1 MATTLCGLLPIE
13 KPMRALPWFL
23 LLAVLISNAVWW
35 LALKDPQA
43 PGPPHSLP
51 SRDAGAPPTAPGQ
64 DVPSGPDAPQ
74 LVGNP
79 AQRPDPAPAAGPAH
93 EAVGARVERL
103 RLALEQGGVDAAA
116 SAAHAEIVS
125 ILRARSGELLL
136 QTLQMLGG
144 LRLAALDAEALR
156 PPLLA
161 MLREGRGSVPAAAV
175 HALRRV
181 GARPGDVDELLK
193 NANATPDG
201 VVAAQLGYFALQLS
215 ERGCSD
221 EVAAL
226 FVRLLGVPQ
235 ADVARVAANLLRGQ
249 ATPEA
254 VQGAVVAAWERH
266 GPLEPSGGP
275 WFHILGQI
283 VPVRPPLVPA
293 LFDILDRFEVYQRER
308 DYTLLTQA
316 LKRNVDSTARAEV
329 ARRAGLLAERSADE
343 GIRQE
348 ALRILLAQGDRAQL
362 DLTRRIA
369 ADERLTAA
377 TRALAAS
384 TGDALSQR

>member
-1 MATTLCGLLPIE
+1 
-13 KPMRALPWFL
+13 MRALHWFL
-23 LLAVLISNAVWW
+23 LLALLLSNAVWW
-35 LALKDPQA
+35 LVLQDREGPEQLQPQ
-43 PGPPHSLP
+43 PSGP
-51 SRDAGAPPTAPGQ
+51 RGAPAAAQGEQ
-64 DVPSGPDAPQ
+64 VPSGSGAPQ
-74 LVGNP
+74 LAGGP
-79 AQRPDPAPAAGPAH
+79 PQRPDSAPAVRPPP

-103 RLALEQGGVDAAA
+103 RLALEQGGVAAA
-116 SAAHAEIVS
+116 ATAAHSEVVS
-125 ILRARSGELLL
+125 ILRARSGDLLV

-144 LRLAALDAEALR
+144 LRVAALDAEVLR

-175 HALRRV
+175 YALRRV
-181 GARPGDVDELLK
+181 GARPGDVDQLLQ

-215 ERGCSD
+215 EQGCSD
-221 EVAAL
+221 EVAEL
-226 FVRLLGVPQ
+226 FNRLLAAPQ
-235 ADVARVAANLLRGQ
+235 ADVARTAANLLRNQ
-249 ATPEA
+249 ATPET
-254 VQGAVVAAWERH
+254 VQAAVVAAWERH
-266 GPLEPSGGP
+266 GPLDASGGP

-293 LFDILDRFEVYQRER
+293 LFDILDRFEVYRRER

-316 LKRNVDSTARAEV
+316 LKRNVHSTARAEV

-369 ADERLTAA
+369 ADERLSAA